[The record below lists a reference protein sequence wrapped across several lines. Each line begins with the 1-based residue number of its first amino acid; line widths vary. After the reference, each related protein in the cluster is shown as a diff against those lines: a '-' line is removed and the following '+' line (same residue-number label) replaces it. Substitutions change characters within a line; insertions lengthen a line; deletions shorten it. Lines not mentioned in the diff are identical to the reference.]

1 MKTFC
6 ITGATTG
13 IGAALARRIPRH
25 GDRVFLQYH
34 ANRDRCALLA
44 DELTA
49 AGIEATIIQADFAA
63 DPDGATRNLAS
74 EIADRTDSVDVLIN
88 NAGGIIERRTVA
100 EADFRIVTGTINL
113 NLVAPMMLATY
124 LFPLLKKAADSTGR
138 ADVVNITSIA
148 ARSGSPTS
156 TPYGAAKAGLEN
168 FTRGFA
174 KEGGPGIRV
183 NSVSPGVIDTPFHH
197 ETTPQ
202 EQMDGWLASTPV
214 GHHGTPDDIA
224 EAVAFV
230 LANEFMSGAVVPVN
244 GGFQMI

>member
-1 MKTFC
+1 MKTLC

-13 IGAALARRIPRH
+13 IGAALARRIPRN
-25 GDRVFLQYH
+25 GDRVFLHYH
-34 ANRDRCALLA
+34 ANRERSSRLA
-44 DELTA
+44 EELSI
-49 AGIEATIIQADFAA
+49 AGIETTIVQADFAT
-63 DPDGATRNLAS
+63 DPDGATRDLAS
-74 EIADRTDSVDVLIN
+74 AIAEQTDSVDILIN

-100 EADFRIVTGTINL
+100 EADFRIVTETLNL

-124 LFPLLKKAADSTGR
+124 LFPLLKTAADGSGR

-174 KEGGPGIRV
+174 KEAGPGIRV

-197 ETTPQ
+197 GTTPK
-202 EQMDGWLASTPV
+202 EQMDAWLANTPV
-214 GHHGTPDDIA
+214 GHHGKPEDIA

-230 LANEFMSGAVVPVN
+230 LAGDFMSGAVVPVN